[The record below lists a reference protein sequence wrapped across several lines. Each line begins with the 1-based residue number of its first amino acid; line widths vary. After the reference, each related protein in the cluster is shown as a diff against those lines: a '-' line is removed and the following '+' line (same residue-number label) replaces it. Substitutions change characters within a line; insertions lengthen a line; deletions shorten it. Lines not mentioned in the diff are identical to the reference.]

1 MAGDVLLGE
10 LCARLSPDAHD
21 LLTGASVYREP
32 VGSHVLLLPA
42 GQPRQAAGLTGL
54 VAECAAAGL
63 LTADYSGELP
73 SVFVHRW
80 TATELHRRLAREQRG
95 EEIADAHRRAAE
107 YWRWRIS
114 SWPHDRHALHE
125 ASHHLLQAG
134 EQGQRGQL
142 RARRTPRQRL
152 PCSARLP
159 WSWR

>member
-1 MAGDVLLGE
+1 M
-10 LCARLSPDAHD
+10 
-21 LLTGASVYREP
+21 
-32 VGSHVLLLPA
+32 LLLPA

-107 YWRWRIS
+107 YWRWRIVVL
-114 SWPHDRHALHE
+114 A
-125 ASHHLLQAG
+125 A
-134 EQGQRGQL
+134 
-142 RARRTPRQRL
+142 
-152 PCSARLP
+152 
-159 WSWR
+159 